1 MASKCPYLRSLLQRL
16 KELREQSGLS
26 QADLEERLILGPGWV
41 DRFEAGES
49 VPTLDLL
56 LSMLHAIG
64 KNLSDLLKGTADEAA
79 GSGFQRQ
86 IYAENSGNDLVVHFN
101 YADFDA
107 TYVLPNATR
116 DQFDLVIKTLRD
128 GLARLAVS
136 KAALIE
142 AIKKDAVASAFLAA
156 ARIWPQANPS
166 DLWWFLIYRAYC
178 DPYNHPGQFAR
189 LDFAQSWKRTGGWAL
204 EEVLVRHYGPYL
216 ESKGVRLFIASSEI
230 KERLLRSVR
239 VRDRLEADKIDV
251 VLTTATREGEKLLGV
266 VHVKASIA
274 ERRTDDV
281 PMSRTLIK
289 AGCVSPLWT
298 MDCKS
303 MPGERPANRGEL
315 GSPLQRGA
323 DERSAKRKDIE
334 KDGYFSACFS
344 YNANTIP
351 TARGQKAKARIYVC
365 NFRNPDDSF
374 SRFILERR
382 RNLPSP

>member
-1 MASKCPYLRSLLQRL
+1 MAGNGPYLRSLLKRL
-16 KELREQSGLS
+16 RGLREQAGLS

-56 LSMLHAIG
+56 LSMLHAFG
-64 KNLSDLLKGTADEAA
+64 RNLSDLLEGTAGEVA
-79 GSGFQRQ
+79 GSGFERQ
-86 IYAENSGNDLVVHFN
+86 IYAEKSGNDLVIHFK

-107 TYVLPNATR
+107 KYVLPNATT
-116 DQFDLVIKTLRD
+116 DQFDCVIKTLRD
-128 GLARLAVS
+128 GLARLVVS
-136 KAALIE
+136 DSALTQ
-142 AIKKDAVASAFLAA
+142 AIKTDAVAAAFLAA
-156 ARIWPQANPS
+156 TRTWPHANPS
-166 DLWWFLIYRAYC
+166 DLWGFLISRAYC

-189 LDFAQSWKRTGGWAL
+189 LEFAQSWKRTGGWAL

-216 ESKGVRLFIASSEI
+216 QGKGVRLYIASSEV
-230 KERLLRSVR
+230 KEGLLRSVK

-251 VLTTATREGEKLLGV
+251 VLTAETQAGEKLLGV

-289 AGCVSPLWT
+289 AGCLSPLWT

-303 MPGERPANRGEL
+303 LPSEMPVNRGEL
-315 GSPLQRGA
+315 GVPFRRGA

-344 YNANTIP
+344 YNASTIP
-351 TARGQKAKARIYVC
+351 TADSRKTKARIHVC
-365 NFRNPDDSF
+365 DFRNPDDAF
-374 SRFILERR
+374 SQFILASRR
-382 RNLPSP
+382 K